1 MASVEECIS
10 ERECKL
16 YDEGLNSKVKL
27 SLYRTFSKNVGFKYL
42 HGVSD
47 AGSRLLF
54 KFRSGTHMHGLN
66 EELGRYRGREGKVEC
81 TLCGAECK
89 SVVHVLWECPAY
101 SNCRLT
107 FLKKLQELL
116 GDKYIDLDSLNY
128 LEKTSYVLGS
138 ELWEDDFSSLLSI
151 VKEFIVGVWESRK
164 LKIIC
169 DIPWEN
175 GTSGNFCEKTFFCIF

>member
-1 MASVEECIS
+1 MKLRGGDSSAVSFMASVEECIS

-27 SLYRTFSKNVGFKYL
+27 SLYRTFSKNVGFKKYL

-54 KFRSGTHMHGLN
+54 KFRSGTHGLN
-66 EELGRYRGREGKVEC
+66 EVLGRHRGREGKVEC
-81 TLCGAECK
+81 TLCGAECE

-116 GDKYIDLDSLNY
+116 GDKYIDFDSLNY

-138 ELWEDDFSSLLSI
+138 ELWEDDFSSLLS
-151 VKEFIVGVWESRK
+151 S
-164 LKIIC
+164 
-169 DIPWEN
+169 
-175 GTSGNFCEKTFFCIF
+175 S